1 LRWIKFRPTTRSFLG
16 IELLIEVKTVRPNV
30 VIIKFKIFRKRPP
43 MSYKTILVSINEVY
57 QLRSLLG
64 AAAVIAEKSDS
75 YVIGLYVI
83 PAPEL
88 RFSNAVE
95 AVMVEMDGDRTYF
108 QGQEAAARE
117 AFEKAILSAGIEG
130 EFRVVNALEH
140 TIASTVIE
148 HARQSDLVI
157 IGHSNSCSSRAIGSG
172 FSEEIIISSGRPT
185 LLMPLDQ
192 QATVRTDRAIVGW
205 NGSREAARAAFDS
218 IPLLKLADEV
228 LIILVAPEGGDPG
241 KPASTG
247 IDLTKAFA
255 RHGIKVRPFDFHS
268 SLEPGQAL
276 LEQVESRGAGLLV
289 MGAYGHARFREF
301 ILGGATRSVL
311 KAMTVPVL
319 FSH

>member
-1 LRWIKFRPTTRSFLG
+1 
-16 IELLIEVKTVRPNV
+16 
-30 VIIKFKIFRKRPP
+30 
-43 MSYKTILVSINEVY
+43 MSYKTILVSLNEVY

-64 AAAVIAEKSDS
+64 AAAAIADKSAS
-75 YVIGLYVI
+75 HVIGLYVI

-88 RFSNAVE
+88 RFANAVE
-95 AVMVEMDGDRTYF
+95 AVMVEMDGDRRYF
-108 QGQEAAARE
+108 QGQETAVRQ
-117 AFEKAILSAGIEG
+117 AFEEAILSAGIAG

-140 TIASTVIE
+140 TIASTVIA
-148 HARQSDLVI
+148 HARQADLVI
-157 IGHSNSCSSRAIGSG
+157 VGRSNSSSSRAIGAG

-185 LLMPLDQ
+185 LLMPLNQ
-192 QATVRTDRAIVGW
+192 QATVRTERAIVGW

-218 IPLLKLADEV
+218 IPLLKLANEV
-228 LIILVAPEGGDPG
+228 VIILVEPESGEQVQTE
-241 KPASTG
+241 STG

-268 SLEPGQAL
+268 SLEAGQAL

-289 MGAYGHARFREF
+289 MGAYGHARLREF

-311 KAMTVPVL
+311 KAMPVPVL

>member
-1 LRWIKFRPTTRSFLG
+1 
-16 IELLIEVKTVRPNV
+16 
-30 VIIKFKIFRKRPP
+30 
-43 MSYKTILVSINEVY
+43 MSYKTILVSLNEVY
-57 QLRSLLG
+57 QLRPLLG
-64 AAAVIAEKSDS
+64 AAAAIAEKSAA

-83 PAPEL
+83 PASEL

-95 AVMVEMDGDRTYF
+95 AVMVELDSDRRYF
-108 QGQEAAARE
+108 QEQEAAARQ

-130 EFRVVNALEH
+130 EFRVANALEH
-140 TIASTVIE
+140 AIASTVIE
-148 HARQSDLVI
+148 HARQADLMI
-157 IGHSNSCSSRAIGSG
+157 IGHSNSCSNRAVGSD
-172 FSEEIIISSGRPT
+172 FSEEMIISSGRPT
-185 LLMPLDQ
+185 LLMPLDP

-205 NGSREAARAAFDS
+205 DGSREAARAAFDS

-228 LIILVAPEGGDPG
+228 LIILVEPESDDPSHA
-241 KPASTG
+241 ASRG

-268 SLEPGQAL
+268 SLEAGQAL

>member
-1 LRWIKFRPTTRSFLG
+1 
-16 IELLIEVKTVRPNV
+16 
-30 VIIKFKIFRKRPP
+30 
-43 MSYKTILVSINEVY
+43 MSYKTILVSLNEVY

-64 AAAVIAEKSDS
+64 AAAAIAEKTAS

-108 QGQEAAARE
+108 QGQEAAARQ
-117 AFEKAILSAGIEG
+117 AFERAILSAGIEG
-130 EFRVVNALEH
+130 EFRVVNATEH
-140 TIASTVIE
+140 MIASTVIE
-148 HARQSDLVI
+148 HARQADLVI

-172 FSEEIIISSGRPT
+172 FSEEIIVSSGRPT

-192 QATVRTDRAIVGW
+192 RVTVRTDRAIVGW

-218 IPLLKLADEV
+218 IPLLRLADEV
-228 LIILVAPEGGDPG
+228 LIILVAPESGTPG
-241 KPASTG
+241 QAASTG

-255 RHGIKVRPFDFHS
+255 RHGIKVRPFDLHS
-268 SLEPGQAL
+268 SLEAGQAL
-276 LEQVESRGAGLLV
+276 LEQVESRAAGLLV

-301 ILGGATRSVL
+301 VLGGATRSVL

>member
-1 LRWIKFRPTTRSFLG
+1 
-16 IELLIEVKTVRPNV
+16 
-30 VIIKFKIFRKRPP
+30 
-43 MSYKTILVSINEVY
+43 MSYKTILVSLNEVY

-64 AAAVIAEKSDS
+64 AAAALAEQSAS

-83 PAPEL
+83 PASEL
-88 RFSNAVE
+88 HFSNAVE
-95 AVMVEMDGDRTYF
+95 AVMVELDSDRQYF
-108 QGQEAAARE
+108 QEQKAAARQ

-130 EFRVVNALEH
+130 EFRVVYALEH
-140 TIASTVIE
+140 KIASTVIE
-148 HARQSDLVI
+148 HARQADLVI
-157 IGHSNSCSSRAIGSG
+157 IGHSNSCSNRAIGSG
-172 FSEEIIISSGRPT
+172 FSEEIITSSGRPT
-185 LLMPLDQ
+185 LLMPLDL

-228 LIILVAPEGGDPG
+228 LIILVAPESGDPG
-241 KPASTG
+241 HAASAG

-268 SLEPGQAL
+268 SLEAGQAL

-301 ILGGATRSVL
+301 ILGGATKTVL
-311 KAMTVPVL
+311 KSMTVPVL